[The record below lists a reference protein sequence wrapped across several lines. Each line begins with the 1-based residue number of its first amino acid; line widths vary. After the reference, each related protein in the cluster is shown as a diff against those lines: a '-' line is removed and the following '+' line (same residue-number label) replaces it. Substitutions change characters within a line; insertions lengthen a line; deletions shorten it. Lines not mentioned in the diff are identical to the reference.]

1 MGRSAHFEI
10 PPCSSSSSKPRKT
23 FVILM
28 EGKREHSSD
37 SFTAVLEL
45 SQMGAAS
52 VPRQYILPPLQ
63 RPNSCS
69 LTVHSSTV
77 FPVIDMSSLHHPSHR
92 SQIIEEVRRASKELG
107 FFQV

>member
-1 MGRSAHFEI
+1 MLTLICPR
-10 PPCSSSSSKPRKT
+10 SSSKPRKT
-23 FVILM
+23 LMILM

-45 SQMGAAS
+45 SQMGAAC
-52 VPRQYILPPLQ
+52 VPRQYILPPFQ
-63 RPNSCS
+63 RPNSS
-69 LTVHSSTV
+69 ALTIHPSTV
-77 FPVIDMSSLHHPSHR
+77 IPVIDMSSLHHPSHR